1 MAAASL
7 DFTLDSTGKSESTL
21 ARFAMRRPLIL
32 FFLLAYAFAWIGWLP
47 IILSHAGLGWIPG
60 DLPASLIVIGLFG
73 PTVSAL
79 TVQWVRERNLRICHF
94 RTSWRDLV
102 LGLVVGVGL
111 VLLVCVIG
119 PAVATSRTPVR
130 MLNWRIF
137 LAWSPWHLLILIG
150 GPINEEPGWRGFALP
165 RLQRRFGA
173 VGASVVLGLLWG
185 AWHLPLFLLH
195 GWARMPI
202 GNFILLAISLAV
214 LFTLATNWSGFSI
227 VVPVCMHFTVNASG
241 FLLDGLLE
249 SAQMRPRIDLVTAA
263 IEITVATLTV
273 VLTRGRLGA
282 EVATDPGMMPT
293 RPRTNQPGKVGLLTS
308 WAAVT
313 KEADRKS

>member
-1 MAAASL
+1 M
-7 DFTLDSTGKSESTL
+7 FVVKKEIPGKSAL
-21 ARFAMRRPLIL
+21 ARFAKRRPLVL
-32 FFLLAYAFAWIGWLP
+32 FFLLAYAFAWVAWLP

-60 DLPASLIVIGLFG
+60 TLPVSLIVIGLFG

-94 RTSWRDLV
+94 RTASRGLV
-102 LGLVVGVGL
+102 LGLIVGVGL

-137 LAWSPWHLLILIG
+137 LALWPWHLLIFIG

-173 VGASVVLGLLWG
+173 VWASVLLGVLWG
-185 AWHLPLFLLH
+185 AWHLPLFLIH

-202 GNFILLAISLAV
+202 WGFLLLAISLAV
-214 LFTLATNWSGFSI
+214 LFTLAANCSAFSI
-227 VVPVCMHFTVNASG
+227 VVPVSMHFTVNLSG

-249 SAQMRPRIDLVTAA
+249 SAQMRPRPDLTTAA
-263 IEITVATLTV
+263 IEVTVAALTI

-282 EVATDPGMMPT
+282 DVALRSSKKERDA
-293 RPRTNQPGKVGLLTS
+293 PR
-308 WAAVT
+308 WY
-313 KEADRKS
+313 D